1 MNNKRQII
9 VIGMCLLALLPRVLG
24 MGDFWTRDEPF
35 HWRWRAETFLH
46 ALQQHDFIH
55 TNLTGHPGVT
65 TMWLGATGL
74 FVQQQLVHLG
84 WDAVAN
90 PAWQRVL
97 LRLPLAVVTAMCV
110 VLAYLLLRYLFDGRV
125 ALLAAMFWATDP
137 FLVAYSQVLHLD
149 ALLAS
154 FMTLSLLTALVATG
168 RCAAFNHADCQRR
181 INWPWWVASA
191 IAGGLALLTKS
202 PSVLLLPMIGL
213 IALVGIVP
221 LQRLSS
227 LPANLAPWFGM
238 MRQLFVALLVWIVSA
253 CLTCFILWPALWV
266 DLPGTV
272 MSVVSE
278 VIDNG
283 GKPHETGNFLLGQPV
298 EAPGLWFYPLV
309 VLLRMTP
316 WAMIGLLV
324 ASGLGIAV
332 MWSRIRSCQHVA
344 ETGQALIILS
354 IFIFLFTTA
363 VSILPKKMDR
373 YILSIFPLLNI
384 MAAWGWI
391 GILDRV
397 KGRWRLPIVQR
408 LHGVMLQRLVWLVV
422 IAGLTANLAW
432 YYPYA
437 LAYYNPLLGGGP
449 VAAHTIPVGW
459 GEGLDQVADFL
470 TTETGSCE
478 PLVAAWHWQLLLDT
492 ICMPLTQLDQAI
504 KSPDVDYAV
513 MYIDQLQRGGEPET
527 TAALR
532 QMIPIHTVHI
542 HGIDYAYIYQIP
554 PPVEHVLTADFGSA
568 IHLRGYTLHTEAVDD
583 HGTLALTLQ
592 WQARGVIDREYMLFI
607 HVLSADGQIVQRVDV
622 PPGGPDAPTSQWKLY
637 RFITWVHT
645 VPIPASIPSGTYWI
659 ALGVYDPQDFSRL
672 PVHRSPPPSAPD
684 DGPNALMIGPVTL
697 NH

>member
-1 MNNKRQII
+1 
-9 VIGMCLLALLPRVLG
+9 
-24 MGDFWTRDEPF
+24 
-35 HWRWRAETFLH
+35 
-46 ALQQHDFIH
+46 
-55 TNLTGHPGVT
+55 
-65 TMWLGATGL
+65 
-74 FVQQQLVHLG
+74 
-84 WDAVAN
+84 
-90 PAWQRVL
+90 
-97 LRLPLAVVTAMCV
+97 
-110 VLAYLLLRYLFDGRV
+110 
-125 ALLAAMFWATDP
+125 
-137 FLVAYSQVLHLD
+137 
-149 ALLAS
+149 
-154 FMTLSLLTALVATG
+154 
-168 RCAAFNHADCQRR
+168 
-181 INWPWWVASA
+181 
-191 IAGGLALLTKS
+191 
-202 PSVLLLPMIGL
+202 
-213 IALVGIVP
+213 
-221 LQRLSS
+221 
-227 LPANLAPWFGM
+227 M

-373 YILSIFPLLNI
+373 YILSIFPLLSI

-622 PPGGPDAPTSQWKLY
+622 PPGGPDAPTSHGSCTDL
-637 RFITWVHT
+637 
-645 VPIPASIPSGTYWI
+645 
-659 ALGVYDPQDFSRL
+659 
-672 PVHRSPPPSAPD
+672 
-684 DGPNALMIGPVTL
+684 
-697 NH
+697 